1 MANIGSV
8 ESTGTDRRREATL
21 LTVEVVPRS
30 SARTRVEGRTSRLQM
45 EVGGFGINEEWIGID
60 VVVYAKVARLIGD

>member
-1 MANIGSV
+1 
-8 ESTGTDRRREATL
+8 
-21 LTVEVVPRS
+21 
-30 SARTRVEGRTSRLQM
+30 M